1 MKPSV
6 SDLADTGEPAIAE
19 VLAVLAGP
27 PPGLGQ

>member
-1 MKPSV
+1 MKPLV

-19 VLAVLAGP
+19 VLALLAG